1 VASLPFRSAV
11 LPLLAAA
18 LAGCARPAPAPD
30 FQVRGLDVVV
40 ATDAPFARRADLPA
54 RVESTIQ
61 AALDYWGGGWEHL
74 AGATLTLSGADA
86 VPCAGGGALGCWD
99 GDLRI
104 TTRDPGAG
112 TFACVE
118 ATVLVHEVAHAV
130 IGDRFHTDPRWM
142 QMEPVQA
149 ALSGRVGYGAEGEE
163 PCLVVAGVWRHPAER
178 LPSPEPDPQPG
189 PVPERQEP

>member
-1 VASLPFRSAV
+1 M
-11 LPLLAAA
+11 PLVAAA
-18 LAGCARPAPAPD
+18 LAACDGTAPAPD

-40 ATDAPFARRADLPA
+40 ATDAPFARRPDLAA
-54 RVESTIQ
+54 RIESTVQ
-61 AALDYWGGGWEHL
+61 ASLDYWGGGWEQL

-86 VPCAGGGALGCWD
+86 VPCAGQSSLGCWD

-112 TFACVE
+112 TFSCVE

-130 IGDRFHTDPRWM
+130 IGDRYHTDPRWM

-149 ALSGRVGYGAEGEE
+149 ALSGRVGYGSAGEE
-163 PCLVVAGVWRHPAER
+163 PCVVVAGVWRHPAER
-178 LPSPEPDPQPG
+178 LPAPQAG
-189 PVPERQEP
+189 PVPVEPAGAGN